1 MLNWS
6 ILRSQIKK
14 IFTSRNH
21 QITIRLIM
29 PPSLLRK
36 GFSSLLLDFGYQLQ
50 SSHSNGKEMIA
61 SLSADDLP
69 HIVLIDVDRQETPA
83 VETTAWLRE
92 HHPSIQGAG
101 IVHGRR
107 GVKNQTYA
115 RKRCRRVYSQVGRA
129 FSDKRY
135 YLVRAYQRLLRAPL
149 ETPIISK

>member
-1 MLNWS
+1 
-6 ILRSQIKK
+6 
-14 IFTSRNH
+14 
-21 QITIRLIM
+21 M

-92 HHPSIQGAG
+92 HHPSIKVLALCMDAEESKIKPMLESGAAG
-101 IVHGRR
+101 YILKWAEPSQIKDIIWYVHTKG
-107 GVKNQTYA
+107 
-115 RKRCRRVYSQVGRA
+115 
-129 FSDKRY
+129 Y
-135 YLVRAYQRLLRAPL
+135 YVPL
-149 ETPIISK
+149 WKHQS